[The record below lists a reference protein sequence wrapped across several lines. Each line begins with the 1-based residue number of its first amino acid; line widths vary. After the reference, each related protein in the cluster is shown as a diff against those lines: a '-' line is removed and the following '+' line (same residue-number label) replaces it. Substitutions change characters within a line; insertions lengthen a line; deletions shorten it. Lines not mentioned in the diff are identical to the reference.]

1 MMLVFLSFER
11 CLATAFSS
19 LKSPAHGFR
28 GEIGVFGLC
37 NLKATITS
45 FHPLNAA
52 IPFVKPSSCLAGSFV
67 FSYKLKS
74 NALCSSA
81 SPSIPSSTPLIT
93 SSDGSKPLIVV
104 LSPVVRITVV
114 MWSWTNFSMSRRKGP
129 SPSLG
134 SRWAIYV
141 PTPYQRGRPCWKTT
155 SDQSCKECTTHNRNW
170 INNL

>member
-1 MMLVFLSFER
+1 MLVFLSFER

-81 SPSIPSSTPLIT
+81 SPSIPSSTPNHLQRRQQTINRGT
-93 SSDGSKPLIVV
+93 LPGSKNYRV
-104 LSPVVRITVV
+104 S
-114 MWSWTNFSMSRRKGP
+114 
-129 SPSLG
+129 
-134 SRWAIYV
+134 
-141 PTPYQRGRPCWKTT
+141 
-155 SDQSCKECTTHNRNW
+155 
-170 INNL
+170 